1 MFHANIILGQFL
13 SFKLKKLSTALK
25 IYKQINSKS
34 NFYLWITFFLVCI
47 NILSFV
53 LTPILLKNIIDH
65 IGNKN
70 TIYIDLFYL
79 FTAVIVGKIA
89 SEYKFLYFSKWDFEV
104 YKKSLVFFYSNL
116 MQKKSNLFKQ
126 VLGNITSQ
134 VLQSSQGLRL
144 LAFNFILHL
153 LPILIEGGAL
163 QK

>member
-1 MFHANIILGQFL
+1 
-13 SFKLKKLSTALK
+13 
-25 IYKQINSKS
+25 
-34 NFYLWITFFLVCI
+34 
-47 NILSFV
+47 
-53 LTPILLKNIIDH
+53 
-65 IGNKN
+65 
-70 TIYIDLFYL
+70 
-79 FTAVIVGKIA
+79 
-89 SEYKFLYFSKWDFEV
+89 
-104 YKKSLVFFYSNL
+104 